1 MSLDEGIDV
10 SAEAEKIACAYCGK
24 LEQKTKLKKKRYCSN
39 NCAKASKTDDN
50 HNSNSDETNSS
61 LKIAS
66 STDSTNNEKSNDE
79 AMPSIETNTPVA
91 KWNVREVCK
100 FIADILGTEEYNE
113 DFTTQ
118 EIDGSA
124 LILLKEKHL
133 VSAMD
138 MKLGPALKIVA
149 KVQSLLK
156 PDTETAQQSASVS
169 TSNQSSQ

>member
-1 MSLDEGIDV
+1 MSLDEGIEVSTDV
-10 SAEAEKIACAYCGK
+10 EKVACSYCGK
-24 LEQKTKLKKKRYCSN
+24 LEQKTKLKKKRYCSI
-39 NCAKASKTDDN
+39 NCAKAMKTDDN

-61 LKIAS
+61 IKIAS
-66 STDSTNNEKSNDE
+66 STDSTSTDKSNDE
-79 AMPSIETNTPVA
+79 TIPSIETNTPVA

-133 VSAMD
+133 VNAMG

-149 KVQSLLK
+149 KVQSLLTT
-156 PDTETAQQSASVS
+156 DAEAAQQSASVS